1 MNTISN
7 VESNLGSNLGSSLEY
22 KHPIWQTV
30 TTLTLGFWLS
40 VSLFLDWVIM
50 PSLYLSGMMSQD
62 GFASAGY
69 SLFWNFNRIELLC
82 ASLVLTGVL
91 VILNNQLRYAPRV
104 VFLAILLLGISLAD
118 TYFLTPQMSAA
129 GVNLSMFDSVVE
141 IPATMNFLHGFYW
154 VLDLVKLVAGG
165 VVLGWCWRQKV

>member
-1 MNTISN
+1 MNAISN
-7 VESNLGSNLGSSLEY
+7 IESNLER
-22 KHPIWQTV
+22 KRPIWQTV
-30 TTLTLGFWLS
+30 TTMTLGFWLS

-91 VILNNQLRYAPRV
+91 VILNNQLRSAPRV
-104 VFLAILLLGISLAD
+104 IFLAILLLGISLAD
-118 TYFLTPQMSAA
+118 TYFLTPQMSAV
-129 GVNLSMFDSVVE
+129 GVSLSMFESVVE
-141 IPATMNFLHGFYW
+141 IPAKMNILHGFYW

>member
-1 MNTISN
+1 MSAISN
-7 VESNLGSNLGSSLEY
+7 IKSNAEY
-22 KHPIWQTV
+22 KPSIWQTV

-91 VILNNQLRYAPRV
+91 VILNNQLRSAPKI

-129 GVNLSMFDSVVE
+129 GVSLSLFDSVAE
-141 IPATMNFLHGFYW
+141 IPAKMNLLHGFYW
-154 VLDLVKLVAGG
+154 VLDLVKLMAGG